1 MEWIGQVAITLV
13 GSILTYL
20 AATKKSK
27 NELEKE
33 KIRSEAEISKIK
45 EEANKEIEK
54 IKTEAESQIKVKMA
68 EQEIASK
75 SKEED
80 IKNEAML
87 PIFNEIMRDPKK
99 AAETLK
105 ELQKLSKLF
114 PPKK

>member
-13 GSILTYL
+13 GSILSYL

-33 KIRSEAEISKIK
+33 KIKSEAEINKIR

-54 IKTEAESQIKVKMA
+54 IKTETESQIKVKMA
-68 EQEIASK
+68 EQELSSK

-80 IKNEAML
+80 MKYEAMV
-87 PIFNEIMRDPKK
+87 PIFNEMMKDPKK

-105 ELQKLSKLF
+105 GIQELSKLF
-114 PPKK
+114 PPKN